1 MINLNSRKALIF
13 STSALACSSALVI
26 ISAYFSGD
34 SAAVLAAASFPDT
47 QNYWAQPFIKSLA
60 DRNIVTG
67 YPDNTFRPLKAVN
80 RDEFAAILQ
89 KAFNQK
95 SERQIASGSTFKD
108 VPTGYWAAADIKSA
122 YEMGFMKGNANGEFR
137 PKQPI
142 SKLEVIV
149 ALARN
154 LKLPTTGTGATL
166 GTAVKN
172 NQTATNPPVATEQ
185 TATSLPVP
193 APVATP
199 QSQSV
204 PPRRNRQ
211 PMMPMALTTLMQPF
225 MMTPARS
232 VAATTPTT
240 PVAANDNPTPA
251 PTQTAPNPAVVV
263 PITKQPLSP
272 SMVVNKY
279 YQDAAKIPA
288 EAIDDVAEATKAGIV
303 INYPNLRLLNPNQ
316 AATRGEISAMIHR
329 ALASQGKVPPIT
341 DSAAVKY
348 VVK

>member
-1 MINLNSRKALIF
+1 MINFNSRKALIL
-13 STSALACSSALVI
+13 STSAIACSSALVI

-34 SAAVLAAASFPDT
+34 SAAVLAAASFPDI
-47 QNYWAQPFIKSLA
+47 QNNYWAQPFIKSLA

-95 SERQIASGSTFKD
+95 AERQIASGSTFTD
-108 VPTGYWAAADIKSA
+108 VPNGYWAEADIKSA
-122 YEMGFMKGNANGEFR
+122 YQMGFMKGYPNGEFR

-154 LKLPTTGTGATL
+154 LKLPTTGT
-166 GTAVKN
+166 AVN
-172 NQTATNPPVATEQ
+172 NSQNATNTPIAAAP
-185 TATSLPVP
+185 TATSVPVA

-199 QSQSV
+199 QPQSV
-204 PPRRNRQ
+204 PRQGNRT

-232 VAATTPTT
+232 VAATPTP

-251 PTQTAPNPAVVV
+251 PTQTTPNPVVVV
-263 PITKQPLSP
+263 PITKQPLAP

-303 INYPNLRLLNPNQ
+303 VNYPNLRLLNPNQ
-316 AATRGEISAMIHR
+316 AATRGEISAMIYR

-341 DSAAVKY
+341 DPAAVKY

>member
-1 MINLNSRKALIF
+1 MINFNSRKALIF
-13 STSALACSSALVI
+13 STRAIACSSALVI

-47 QNYWAQPFIKSLA
+47 QNHWAQPFIKSLA

-67 YPDNTFRPLKAVN
+67 YPDNTFRPLKAIN

-95 SERQIASGSTFKD
+95 AERQIASGSTFTD
-108 VPTGYWAAADIKSA
+108 VPNGYWAAADIKSA
-122 YEMGFMKGNANGEFR
+122 YEMGFMKGYPNSEFR

-154 LKLPTTGTGATL
+154 LKLPPTA
-166 GTAVKN
+166 TAVN
-172 NQTATNPPVATEQ
+172 NSQTATNTPIAAAP
-185 TATSLPVP
+185 TATSVPVAP
-193 APVATP
+193 PVATP
-199 QSQSV
+199 QPQSA
-204 PPRRNRQ
+204 PPQRTRPQ
-211 PMMPMALTTLMQPF
+211 MMPMALTTLMQPF

-232 VAATTPTT
+232 VAATPTQT
-240 PVAANDNPTPA
+240 VAANDNPTPA
-251 PTQTAPNPAVVV
+251 PTQTAPNPVVVV
-263 PITKQPLSP
+263 PITKQPLAP

-303 INYPNLRLLNPNQ
+303 VNYPNLRLLNPNQ

-329 ALASQGKVPPIT
+329 ALASQGKLPPIT
-341 DSAAVKY
+341 DPAAIKY
-348 VVK
+348 IIGD

>member
-13 STSALACSSALVI
+13 STSAIACSSALVI
-26 ISAYFSGD
+26 ISAYFSDD

-95 SERQIASGSTFKD
+95 AERQIASGSTFTD
-108 VPTGYWAAADIKSA
+108 VPNGYWAAADIKSA
-122 YEMGFMKGNANGEFR
+122 YEMGFMKGYPNGEFR

-154 LKLPTTGTGATL
+154 LKLPTTR
-166 GTAVKN
+166 TAVNN
-172 NQTATNPPVATEQ
+172 NQTATNPPIAAAP

-193 APVATP
+193 VPVATP
-199 QSQSV
+199 QIQSA
-204 PPRRNRQ
+204 PPQRNRQ
-211 PMMPMALTTLMQPF
+211 QMMPMALTTLMQPF

-288 EAIDDVAEATKAGIV
+288 DAIADVAEATTAGIV

-329 ALASQGKVPPIT
+329 ALASQGKLPPIT
-341 DSAAVKY
+341 DPAAVKY
-348 VVK
+348 IVN